1 MEETGV
7 DGQAGC
13 CCHDSQAVFFD
24 RAVKQLDL
32 NASQQDLLLQSFRE
46 VSVQIPLQ
54 TSCKGKD
61 LLQTFTGYRVQHNH
75 ARGPFKGG
83 LRFHPD
89 VNISEIRALAQLMTW
104 KTALVDIP
112 FGGAKGGIAVDPSSR
127 TSLELETLTRRFVQK
142 MSPVFGVDK
151 DIPAPDVNTNPQVM
165 AWIFD
170 EYSKFNGY
178 TPGVVTGKPIEL
190 GGLQGRLE
198 ATGFGVAF
206 MTALTFDDLNIP
218 LKNASVVIQGFG
230 NVGTYAALR
239 LHSMGARVIAISD
252 VDSALFNDKGID
264 ITAAIR
270 FVTSNGSLK
279 GFPHAESI
287 SNAQLLKLSCDALIP
302 AAMEGTINC
311 TNEAE
316 INSSIIIEAANMPV
330 THMANDKLRAKG
342 VVVVPDI
349 LANAGG
355 VITSYF
361 EWVQNVQR
369 FAWAR
374 DVVQKHMEDHLSKA
388 FAGVRK
394 LSAEAQV
401 DLRTAAYQL
410 AVMRVLRSVEL
421 RGF

>member
-1 MEETGV
+1 MEAQT
-7 DGQAGC
+7 GC

-24 RAVKQLDL
+24 RAVQQLSL
-32 NASQQDLLLQSFRE
+32 NDSQQDLLLQSFRE
-46 VSVQIPLQ
+46 VSVQIPL
-54 TSCKGKD
+54 KIHHNGD
-61 LLQTFTGYRVQHNH
+61 EVLRTFTGYRVQHNH

-112 FGGAKGGIAVDPSSR
+112 FGGAKGGISVDPSLL
-127 TSLELETLTRRFVQK
+127 TGDELETLTRRFVQK
-142 MSPVFGVDK
+142 MSPIFGVDK
-151 DIPAPDVNTNPQVM
+151 DIPAPDMNTNPQVM

-178 TPGVVTGKPIEL
+178 TPGVVTGKPVDL

-198 ATGFGVAF
+198 ATGYGVAF
-206 MTALTFDDLNIP
+206 VTALTFDHLDIP

-230 NVGTYAALR
+230 NVGSHAALR
-239 LHSMGARVIAISD
+239 LQSMQAHIVGISD
-252 VDSALFNDKGID
+252 VNGGLYNAHGID
-264 ITAAIR
+264 IGSAIQ
-270 FVTSNGSLK
+270 FVQENGSLK

-287 SNAQLLKLSCDALIP
+287 SNEQLLMLPCDALIP

-311 TNEAE
+311 EIEAE
-316 INSSIIIEAANMPV
+316 IKAAVIVEAANMPV
-330 THMANDKLRAKG
+330 THMANDKLRARG
-342 VVVVPDI
+342 TIIVPDI

-355 VITSYF
+355 VIASYF

-369 FAWAR
+369 FAWDR
-374 DVVQKHMEDHLSKA
+374 ETVQQRMEAHLSRA
-388 FAGVRK
+388 YTEIRR
-394 LSAEAQV
+394 LSEDGHV